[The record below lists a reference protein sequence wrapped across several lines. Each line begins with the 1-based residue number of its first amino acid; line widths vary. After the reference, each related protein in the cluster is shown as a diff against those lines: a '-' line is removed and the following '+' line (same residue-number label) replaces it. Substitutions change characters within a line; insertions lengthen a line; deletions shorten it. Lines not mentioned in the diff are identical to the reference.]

1 MTVAENDL
9 LVGPVTPANGVTLIS
24 IDYYFED
31 EADLEVYKS
40 GSNTP
45 LTITA
50 DYTVSEPTAVNAT
63 DGSITLTTP
72 ANGTDRY
79 SIYLKQ
85 PLQRSSDLQ
94 FRGDLRSP
102 VLNVEFDR
110 LWRAIQGINTAL
122 DRVFRFS
129 QTSTVP
135 DPLDAEAPADRADKI
150 IGFSEDGTGLAL
162 IVTPAQLATL
172 AELTAEL
179 EALGAI
185 AADITTAAGIETEIA
200 QVAAVD
206 GDVAALGPIAAD
218 ISDVAAID
226 EDVTAVAAIEADVTV
241 VAASIADVT
250 NFADVYVGPAASD
263 PATRT
268 DGSALQAGDL
278 YFNTTDDELFVY
290 DGENWAQAAFTA
302 AGFVTLTG
310 TQTLTNKTLAR
321 PVLRGSE
328 VDVETFNVTGTAPLS
343 LSNGAVQNITLTG
356 NLTLTDGLGTGGSV
370 IMHIDDGS
378 AYSITW
384 PTITWISDGG
394 DPPTL
399 QTSGTTVITVWKVGS
414 TLYGFAS
421 NGA

>member
-1 MTVAENDL
+1 
-9 LVGPVTPANGVTLIS
+9 
-24 IDYYFED
+24 
-31 EADLEVYKS
+31 
-40 GSNTP
+40 
-45 LTITA
+45 
-50 DYTVSEPTAVNAT
+50 
-63 DGSITLTTP
+63 
-72 ANGTDRY
+72 
-79 SIYLKQ
+79 
-85 PLQRSSDLQ
+85 
-94 FRGDLRSP
+94 
-102 VLNVEFDR
+102 
-110 LWRAIQGINTAL
+110 
-122 DRVFRFS
+122 
-129 QTSTVP
+129 
-135 DPLDAEAPADRADKI
+135 
-150 IGFSEDGTGLAL
+150 
-162 IVTPAQLATL
+162 
-172 AELTAEL
+172 
-179 EALGAI
+179 
-185 AADITTAAGIETEIA
+185 
-200 QVAAVD
+200 
-206 GDVAALGPIAAD
+206 
-218 ISDVAAID
+218 
-226 EDVTAVAAIEADVTV
+226 VTAVAAIEADVTV

-250 NFADVYVGPAASD
+250 NFADVFVGPAASD